1 MMTVKRSGKLKYTK
15 RGFQMDAEDAMQGD
29 VVRALIELITN
40 ADDAY
45 NAKGGVI
52 EIRVK
57 KTTGDYAH
65 EISIHDKAGG
75 LDGSRMESAFTDLG
89 RENTKFIADQGTR
102 GLFGRGAKD
111 VAILGKAEFRSISKE
126 RLSTLEIFANSEYQM
141 QEFDDKPKL
150 EDYKSLM
157 LSHGENGLT
166 SKLYL
171 NPVHKVPSPGDLIR
185 KLQDHVQLRELLNRN
200 SVRLTDDRNNS
211 SVILKG
217 LTPSGELVV
226 DKEITIP
233 KYSKKISLK
242 VFKFKEKEQ
251 GQVNEYSAHGLV
263 VSGRGAA
270 YENSFLHYT
279 SRPEA
284 GWFCGTIDAPEIH
297 DLAKTYDD
305 IDGKTDLNPTRLV
318 SRQRSG
324 LIARHPYYRAL
335 CAAIEPELRPLFD
348 EMAQVEGASRKEG
361 AELRNRFDSIAETMA
376 KTLQNLMDNDEL
388 GEIPTDSENDELGVE
403 LSIIPPA
410 RLVRLGE
417 SVTFTIRSQSD
428 FLFESLSVSID
439 GDRNLVEVGSL
450 DVNKWRKHSRLN
462 AVDNNVT
469 LKALKE
475 GTLTLVVANSST
487 RATSK
492 ITIVN
497 YEIPEIM
504 VPIQLEF
511 EREKYSV
518 SPEKVKK
525 LILRAPLDR
534 SGEECGIESSEKL
547 VEHKDRVRLR
557 PHSSGLFSEAHLY
570 VKAGKELGIAKVIA
584 KLVDASTSAD
594 LEVREQGQRKIP
606 SLKLELDGRD
616 NPPRR
621 VDTLREQG
629 KLVIRIYGQHRSL
642 KEVLGTYSENGFKS
656 ENSPQAR
663 ASIAEIVSQQLAQYV
678 VERESETYPERFG
691 DAAKFFFRQQQLIAS
706 FIVAAQVGLIVQ

>member
-1 MMTVKRSGKLKYTK
+1 MTVKRSGKLKYTK

-45 NAKGGVI
+45 NAKGGAI

-57 KTTGDYAH
+57 KTSGEYAH
-65 EISIHDKAGG
+65 EICIHDKAGG

-111 VAILGKAEFRSISKE
+111 VAILGKAEFRSISKDK
-126 RLSTLEIFANSEYQM
+126 LSTLEIFANSEYQM
-141 QEFDDKPKL
+141 QEFDEKPNL
-150 EDYKSLM
+150 EDYESLI

-166 SKLYL
+166 SKLFL

-185 KLQDHVQLRELLNRN
+185 KLQDHVQLRELLKRN
-200 SVRLTDDRNNS
+200 SVRFSDDRNNS

-217 LTPSGELVV
+217 LRPSGELVI
-226 DKEITIP
+226 DKEIMVP

-242 VFKFKEKEQ
+242 VFKFKDKEQ

-284 GWFCGTIDAPEIH
+284 GWFCGTIEAPEIH
-297 DLAKTYDD
+297 DLAKSYDD

-376 KTLQNLMDNDEL
+376 KTLQSLMDNDEL
-388 GEIPTDSENDELGVE
+388 GEIPVDSENDEKGIE

-417 SVTFTIRSQSD
+417 SVTFTIRSQND
-428 FLFESLSVSID
+428 FPFESLFVSID
-439 GDRNLVEVGSL
+439 GDADLVEVGSL
-450 DVNKWRKHSRLN
+450 DGNKWRKHSRLD

-475 GTLTLVVANSST
+475 GTLSLVISNSST

-511 EREKYSV
+511 ERDKYSV
-518 SPEKVKK
+518 SPEKIKK
-525 LILRAPLDR
+525 LIVRAPLNR
-534 SGEECGIESSEKL
+534 SGEECGLESSEKL

-584 KLVDASTSAD
+584 KLVDQSASAD

-629 KLVIRIYGQHRSL
+629 KLVIRIYGQHKSL

>member
-1 MMTVKRSGKLKYTK
+1 MTVKRSGKLKYTK

-45 NAKGGVI
+45 NAKGGAI

-57 KTTGDYAH
+57 KTSGEYAH
-65 EISIHDKAGG
+65 EICIHDKAGG

-111 VAILGKAEFRSISKE
+111 VAILGKAEFRSISRDK
-126 RLSTLEIFANSEYQM
+126 LSTLEIFANSEYQM
-141 QEFDDKPKL
+141 QEFDEKPNL
-150 EDYKSLM
+150 EDYESLI

-166 SKLYL
+166 SKLFL
-171 NPVHKVPSPGDLIR
+171 NPVHKVPSPGDLIH

-200 SVRLTDDRNNS
+200 SVRFSDDRNNS

-217 LTPSGELVV
+217 LRPSGELVI
-226 DKEITIP
+226 DKEIMVP

-242 VFKFKEKEQ
+242 VFKFKDKEQ

-284 GWFCGTIDAPEIH
+284 GWFCGTIEAPEIH
-297 DLAKTYDD
+297 DLAKSYDD

-376 KTLQNLMDNDEL
+376 KTLQSLMDNDEL
-388 GEIPTDSENDELGVE
+388 GEIPVDSENDEKGIE

-417 SVTFTIRSQSD
+417 SVTFTIRSQND
-428 FLFESLSVSID
+428 FPFESLFVSID
-439 GDRNLVEVGSL
+439 GDADLVEVGSL
-450 DVNKWRKHSRLN
+450 DGNKWRKHSRLD

-475 GTLTLVVANSST
+475 GTLSLVISNSST

-511 EREKYSV
+511 ERDKYSV
-518 SPEKVKK
+518 SPEKIKK
-525 LILRAPLDR
+525 LIVRAPLNR
-534 SGEECGIESSEKL
+534 SGEECGLESSEKL

-584 KLVDASTSAD
+584 KLVDQSASAD

-629 KLVIRIYGQHRSL
+629 KLVIRIYGQHKSL

>member
-1 MMTVKRSGKLKYTK
+1 
-15 RGFQMDAEDAMQGD
+15 
-29 VVRALIELITN
+29 
-40 ADDAY
+40 
-45 NAKGGVI
+45 
-52 EIRVK
+52 
-57 KTTGDYAH
+57 
-65 EISIHDKAGG
+65 
-75 LDGSRMESAFTDLG
+75 
-89 RENTKFIADQGTR
+89 
-102 GLFGRGAKD
+102 
-111 VAILGKAEFRSISKE
+111 
-126 RLSTLEIFANSEYQM
+126 
-141 QEFDDKPKL
+141 
-150 EDYKSLM
+150 
-157 LSHGENGLT
+157 
-166 SKLYL
+166 
-171 NPVHKVPSPGDLIR
+171 
-185 KLQDHVQLRELLNRN
+185 
-200 SVRLTDDRNNS
+200 
-211 SVILKG
+211 
-217 LTPSGELVV
+217 
-226 DKEITIP
+226 
-233 KYSKKISLK
+233 
-242 VFKFKEKEQ
+242 
-251 GQVNEYSAHGLV
+251 
-263 VSGRGAA
+263 
-270 YENSFLHYT
+270 
-279 SRPEA
+279 
-284 GWFCGTIDAPEIH
+284 
-297 DLAKTYDD
+297 
-305 IDGKTDLNPTRLV
+305 
-318 SRQRSG
+318 
-324 LIARHPYYRAL
+324 
-335 CAAIEPELRPLFD
+335 
-348 EMAQVEGASRKEG
+348 
-361 AELRNRFDSIAETMA
+361 
-376 KTLQNLMDNDEL
+376 MDNDEL

-570 VKAGKELGIAKVIA
+570 VKAGKELGIAKLIA

>member
-1 MMTVKRSGKLKYTK
+1 
-15 RGFQMDAEDAMQGD
+15 
-29 VVRALIELITN
+29 
-40 ADDAY
+40 
-45 NAKGGVI
+45 
-52 EIRVK
+52 
-57 KTTGDYAH
+57 
-65 EISIHDKAGG
+65 
-75 LDGSRMESAFTDLG
+75 
-89 RENTKFIADQGTR
+89 
-102 GLFGRGAKD
+102 
-111 VAILGKAEFRSISKE
+111 
-126 RLSTLEIFANSEYQM
+126 
-141 QEFDDKPKL
+141 
-150 EDYKSLM
+150 
-157 LSHGENGLT
+157 
-166 SKLYL
+166 
-171 NPVHKVPSPGDLIR
+171 
-185 KLQDHVQLRELLNRN
+185 LNRN

-226 DKEITIP
+226 DKEITVP

-570 VKAGKELGIAKVIA
+570 VKAGKELGIAKLIA